1 MVHELAHG
9 VVLPLCPPQCSGDTG
24 LDLPFPVP
32 REPWSHL
39 IACQSHR
46 CLSPGLG
53 NQSFQEWGS
62 AKFGK
67 LCDLYRPLQPW
78 PSQSLWGHKEQKRSP
93 GGYQTQ
99 VLKPMVFLSRHLV
112 IMVPF
117 TDEKAQEHS
126 WPHSRSKRITLV
138 CPILVDQM
146 PFHACQISK
155 IKQDTQLIWNFNHK

>member
-1 MVHELAHG
+1 M
-9 VVLPLCPPQCSGDTG
+9 PLCPLQCSGDAG

-67 LCDLYRPLQPW
+67 LCDLYRLLQPW
-78 PSQSLWGHKEQKRSP
+78 TSQSLWEHKEQKRSP
-93 GGYQTQ
+93 GGCQTQ
-99 VLKPMVFLSRHLV
+99 VLKPMVFLSLPPCHHGTV
-112 IMVPF
+112 K
-117 TDEKAQEHS
+117 DEKAQEHS
-126 WPHSRSKRITLV
+126 WPHSRSKQITLV
-138 CPILVDQM
+138 CPNLVDQM
-146 PFHACQISK
+146 PFHVCQISK
-155 IKQDTQLIWNFNHK
+155 VKRDTQLIWNFNHK

>member
-93 GGYQTQ
+93 GGCQTQ
-99 VLKPMVFLSRHLV
+99 VLKPVVFLSRPPCHHGA
-112 IMVPF
+112 IYRR
-117 TDEKAQEHS
+117 EGSGAQLA
-126 WPHSRSKRITLV
+126 TLKV
-138 CPILVDQM
+138 KTHHPSL
-146 PFHACQISK
+146 P
-155 IKQDTQLIWNFNHK
+155 NFGGPDALPCLSDFKNKTGYPVNLEF